1 MVYEGVAQGRYSHT
15 EGLGCCTLATAI
27 GAHSEGGATRANAIG
42 SHVEGLG
49 TQSGEL
55 ADYSHAEGHLSQSIG
70 EFSHSEGRETK
81 ASGKYSHSEGFN
93 TDATAL
99 ASHSEG
105 YSNNITDGSDYS
117 HAEGYMNTVYA
128 ESSHAEGTRNVVTA
142 SAKFAHVEGVA
153 NVSAGIGSHAE
164 GGPVD
169 VEAITGGC
177 TAAGIY
183 SHAEG
188 QCTNAIGV
196 GSHAEG
202 KNSTANGTNSHAEGN
217 DTTASGEYSHAE
229 GINSIASG
237 IVSHSEGHSTASGPY
252 SHSEGYSTASGEYSH
267 SEGIGT
273 ASGRYSHAEGN
284 RTAASALYSHAE
296 GQLTVA
302 SGDRSHAE
310 GQLTVASGDHSHAE
324 GEGTEASGTTSHA
337 EGFDTVATK
346 VGSHAEGSHTKS
358 CDPFLHASGM
368 YNDNTGHAFDLN
380 LYDDDDRLWS
390 LFNIGAGSSEETRM
404 NAVDVKR
411 VGTVYLNENQSL
423 LKHTYE
429 VNNAHPLSNI
439 APLCPDQVMNSFKLS
454 GITRYGGNCKVNIFT
469 NTENG
474 ATHKYAVLSYPAMA
488 NVIIIDN
495 QALSSLFE
503 PIIDGGYSMIPI
515 VGLDPISYSANE
527 PNGNGIIA
535 RNAATED
542 IDNFSTIRIFVTADA
557 ITLYGI
563 HRVKIGGCSI
573 SLRRCFNS
581 TTGKWEYVDRTTVSP
596 SNSQNDVTILKFATW
611 GRERQNGST
620 FIKEW
625 GIQVG
630 TFLDFMVYNKE
641 LFIQNYNIN

>member
-15 EGLGCCTLATAI
+15 EGLGCCTLETAI

-105 YSNNITDGSDYS
+105 YSNNVTDGSDYS
-117 HAEGYMNTVYA
+117 HAEGCMNTVYA

-217 DTTASGEYSHAE
+217 DTTASGEYSH
-229 GINSIASG
+229 
-237 IVSHSEGHSTASGPY
+237 SEGFNTDATALA
-252 SHSEGYSTASGEYSH
+252 SHSEGYSNNVTDGSDYSH
-267 SEGIGT
+267 AEGYMNT
-273 ASGRYSHAEGN
+273 VYAESSHAEGN
-284 RTAASALYSHAE
+284 RNVVTASAKFAHVEGVANVSAGIGSHAE

-302 SGDRSHAE
+302 SGDR
-310 GQLTVASGDHSHAE
+310 SHAE

-368 YNDNTGHAFDLN
+368 YNDNTGYPFDLN
-380 LYDDDDRLWS
+380 LYDDGDRLWS

-596 SNSQNDVTILKFATW
+596 SDSQNDVTILKFATW

-620 FIKEW
+620 LIRHWE
-625 GIQVG
+625 IQVG

>member
-105 YSNNITDGSDYS
+105 YSNNVTDGSDYS

-153 NVSAGIGSHAE
+153 NVSAGIGSHSE

-237 IVSHSEGHSTASGPY
+237 LVSHSEGQSTASGPY

-273 ASGRYSHAEGN
+273 ASGSYSHAEGN
-284 RTAASALYSHAE
+284 RTTASALYSHAE

-302 SGDRSHAE
+302 SGDRSHSE
-310 GQLTVASGDHSHAE
+310 GINTVASGDSSHAE
-324 GEGTEASGTTSHA
+324 GEGTEASGTISHV

-346 VGSHAEGSHTKS
+346 IGSHAEGSHTKS

-368 YNDNTGHAFDLN
+368 YNDNTGYPFDLN
-380 LYDDDDRLWS
+380 LYDDGDRLWS

-557 ITLYGI
+557 ITNYGI

-596 SNSQNDVTILKFATW
+596 SNSQNDVMILKFATW
-611 GRERQNGST
+611 GNERQNGST
-620 FIKEW
+620 FIKHWE
-625 GIQVG
+625 IQVG

>member
-15 EGLGCCTLATAI
+15 EGLGCCTLETAI

-49 TQSGEL
+49 TQSGGL

-70 EFSHSEGRETK
+70 EFSHSEGRGTK

-105 YSNNITDGSDYS
+105 YSNNVTDGSDYS

-153 NVSAGIGSHAE
+153 NVSAGRGSHSE

-188 QCTNAIGV
+188 QCTNAIGI

-202 KNSTANGTNSHAEGN
+202 KNSTTNGTNSHAEGN

-229 GINSIASG
+229 GINTDA
-237 IVSHSEGHSTASGPY
+237 TALS
-252 SHSEGYSTASGEYSH
+252 SHSEGYSNNVTDGADYSHAEGYMNTVYAQSSHAEGNSNVITASANFAHVEGIANVSAGRGSH
-267 SEGIGT
+267 SEGI
-273 ASGRYSHAEGN
+273 N
-284 RTAASALYSHAE
+284 
-296 GQLTVA
+296 TVA
-302 SGDRSHAE
+302 SGDS
-310 GQLTVASGDHSHAE
+310 SHAE
-324 GEGTEASGTTSHA
+324 GEGTEASGSISHA

-346 VGSHAEGSHTKS
+346 IGSHAEGSHTKS

-429 VNNAHPLSNI
+429 VNDAHPLSNI

-469 NTENG
+469 NTKNG
-474 ATHKYAVLSYPAMA
+474 VTYKYAVLSYPAMA

-495 QALSSLFE
+495 QALLSLVE
-503 PIIDGGYSMIPI
+503 PTIDGGHSMIPI

-527 PNGNGIIA
+527 PNGNGIID

-557 ITLYGI
+557 ISIYGI

-596 SNSQNDVTILKFATW
+596 SNSQNDVMILKFATW
-611 GRERQNGST
+611 GDERQNGST
-620 FIKEW
+620 FIKHWEM
-625 GIQVG
+625 QVG

-641 LFIQNYNIN
+641 LFIQNYNID

>member
-15 EGLGCCTLATAI
+15 EGLGCCTLETAI

-105 YSNNITDGSDYS
+105 YSNNVTDGSDYS

-153 NVSAGIGSHAE
+153 NVSAGIGSHSE

-217 DTTASGEYSHAE
+217 DTTASGDY
-229 GINSIASG
+229 
-237 IVSHSEGHSTASGPY
+237 
-252 SHSEGYSTASGEYSH
+252 
-267 SEGIGT
+267 
-273 ASGRYSHAEGN
+273 
-284 RTAASALYSHAE
+284 
-296 GQLTVA
+296 
-302 SGDRSHAE
+302 
-310 GQLTVASGDHSHAE
+310 SHAE
-324 GEGTEASGTTSHA
+324 GEGTEASGTISHV

-346 VGSHAEGSHTKS
+346 FGSHAEGSHTKS

-368 YNDNTGHAFDLN
+368 YNDNTGYAFDLN
-380 LYDDDDRLWS
+380 LYDDGDRLWS

-429 VNNAHPLSNI
+429 VNDAHPLSNI

-488 NVIIIDN
+488 NVIIIDS
-495 QALSSLFE
+495 QALLSLVE
-503 PIIDGGYSMIPI
+503 PTIDGGYSMIPI

-557 ITLYGI
+557 ITIYGI

-596 SNSQNDVTILKFATW
+596 SNSQNDVMILKFATW

-620 FIKEW
+620 LIKHWE
-625 GIQVG
+625 IQVG

>member
-15 EGLGCCTLATAI
+15 EGLGCCTLETAI

-105 YSNNITDGSDYS
+105 YSNNVTDGSDYS

-153 NVSAGIGSHAE
+153 NVSAGIGSHSE

-217 DTTASGEYSHAE
+217 YTTASED
-229 GINSIASG
+229 
-237 IVSHSEGHSTASGPY
+237 
-252 SHSEGYSTASGEYSH
+252 
-267 SEGIGT
+267 
-273 ASGRYSHAEGN
+273 
-284 RTAASALYSHAE
+284 YSHAE
-296 GQLTVA
+296 GQFTNAIGVGSHAEGKNSTANGTNSHAEGYDTTA
-302 SGDRSHAE
+302 SGDYSHAE
-310 GQLTVASGDHSHAE
+310 GQCTNTIGVGSHAEGKNSTANGTNSHAEGNDTTASGDYSHAE
-324 GEGTEASGTTSHA
+324 GEGTEASGTISHV

-346 VGSHAEGSHTKS
+346 FGSHAEGSHTKS

-368 YNDNTGHAFDLN
+368 YNDNTGYAFDLN
-380 LYDDDDRLWS
+380 LYDDGDRLWS

-423 LKHTYE
+423 LRHTYE
-429 VNNAHPLSNI
+429 VNDAHPLSNI

-488 NVIIIDN
+488 NVIIIDS
-495 QALSSLFE
+495 QALLSLVE
-503 PIIDGGYSMIPI
+503 PTIDGGYSMIPI

-527 PNGNGIIA
+527 PSGNGIIA

-557 ITLYGI
+557 ITIYGI

-596 SNSQNDVTILKFATW
+596 SNPQNDVMILKFATW
-611 GRERQNGST
+611 GRERQNGSIL
-620 FIKEW
+620 IKHWE
-625 GIQVG
+625 IQVG

>member
-15 EGLGCCTLATAI
+15 EGLGCCTLETAI

-70 EFSHSEGRETK
+70 EFSHSEGRKTK

-105 YSNNITDGSDYS
+105 YSNNVTDGSDYS

-153 NVSAGIGSHAE
+153 NVSAGIGSHSE

-229 GINSIASG
+229 GINSIA
-237 IVSHSEGHSTASGPY
+237 GP
-252 SHSEGYSTASGEYSH
+252 YSH

-273 ASGRYSHAEGN
+273 ASGSYSHAEGN
-284 RTAASALYSHAE
+284 RTTASALY
-296 GQLTVA
+296 
-302 SGDRSHAE
+302 SHAE

-324 GEGTEASGTTSHA
+324 GEGTEASGTISHV

-346 VGSHAEGSHTKS
+346 IGSHAEGSHTKS

-368 YNDNTGHAFDLN
+368 YNDNTGYAFDLN
-380 LYDDDDRLWS
+380 LYDDGDRLWS

-474 ATHKYAVLSYPAMA
+474 ATYKYAVLSYPAMA

-495 QALSSLFE
+495 QALSSLLE
-503 PIIDGGYSMIPI
+503 PTIDGRYSMIPI

-527 PNGNGIIA
+527 PSGNGIIA

-557 ITLYGI
+557 ITNYGI

-596 SNSQNDVTILKFATW
+596 SNSQNDVMILKFATW
-611 GRERQNGST
+611 GHERQNGST
-620 FIKEW
+620 LIRHWE
-625 GIQVG
+625 IQVG

>member
-1 MVYEGVAQGRYSHT
+1 MYEGVAQGRYSHT
-15 EGLGCCTLATAI
+15 EGLGCCTLETAI

-49 TQSGEL
+49 TQSGGL

-105 YSNNITDGSDYS
+105 YSNNVTEGSDYS

-128 ESSHAEGTRNVVTA
+128 ESSHAEGTRNVVND

-153 NVSAGIGSHAE
+153 NVSAGIGSHSE

-188 QCTNAIGV
+188 QCTHAIGV

-229 GINSIASG
+229 GKNSIASG
-237 IVSHSEGHSTASGPY
+237 LVSHSEGESTASGPY

-267 SEGIGT
+267 SEGVGT
-273 ASGRYSHAEGN
+273 ASGSYSHAEGN
-284 RTAASALYSHAE
+284 RATASAPYSHAE
-296 GQLTVA
+296 GALTVASGNSSHAEGQSTVA

-310 GQLTVASGDHSHAE
+310 GED
-324 GEGTEASGTTSHA
+324 TEASGTASHV
-337 EGFDTVATK
+337 EGSDTVATK
-346 VGSHAEGSHTKS
+346 FGSHAEGSHTKS

-368 YNDNTGHAFDLN
+368 YNNNTGHPYDLD

-429 VNNAHPLSNI
+429 VNDAHPLSNI
-439 APLCPDQVMNSFKLS
+439 APSCPPQVMNSFKLS

-469 NTENG
+469 KIENG
-474 ATHKYAVLSYPAMA
+474 DTHKYAVLSYPAMA

-495 QALSSLFE
+495 NALSSLLE
-503 PIIDGGYSMIPI
+503 SINGIYYMIPI

-527 PNGNGIIA
+527 PNENGIIA

-557 ITLYGI
+557 RTDLGI
-563 HRVKIGGCSI
+563 HRVEIGGCSI

-581 TTGKWEYVDRTTVSP
+581 ETGKWEYVDRTTESP
-596 SNSQNDVTILKFATW
+596 SSSQNDVTILKFATW
-611 GRERQNGST
+611 GRERQSGLTS
-620 FIKEW
+620 IRHW

-641 LFIQNYNIN
+641 LFIQNYNID

>member
-15 EGLGCCTLATAI
+15 EGLGCCTLETAI

-105 YSNNITDGSDYS
+105 YSNNVTDGSDYS
-117 HAEGYMNTVYA
+117 HAEGCMNTVYA

-217 DTTASGEYSHAE
+217 DTTASGEYSH
-229 GINSIASG
+229 
-237 IVSHSEGHSTASGPY
+237 SEGFNTDATALA
-252 SHSEGYSTASGEYSH
+252 SHSEGYSNNVTDGSD
-267 SEGIGT
+267 
-273 ASGRYSHAEGN
+273 YSHAEGCMN
-284 RTAASALYSHAE
+284 TVYAESSHAEGTRNVVTASAKFAHVEGVANVSAGIGSHAE

-302 SGDRSHAE
+302 SGDR
-310 GQLTVASGDHSHAE
+310 SHAE

-368 YNDNTGHAFDLN
+368 YNDNTGYPFDLN
-380 LYDDDDRLWS
+380 LYDDGDRLWS

-596 SNSQNDVTILKFATW
+596 SDSQNDVTILKFATW

-620 FIKEW
+620 LIRHWE
-625 GIQVG
+625 IQVG